1 MREMKWG
8 YWNCVVAN
16 ISNTQGQ
23 WWSQLLGDGEVHKA
37 GDVPKVKKE
46 KSISNWNKEVIS
58 SSEESN
64 FLVKAMEK
72 SRLKSAEGIVC
83 KIISVVVK
91 DYFPQALF
99 SPGNTKIRRRGGL
112 FVVCLLPTVALSDS
126 FRIQTKE
133 PGFAFSHAV
142 TFAFLPPAPW
152 PFLDVT
158 MLQEP
163 GNSKGHRCP
172 EQLQAP
178 AR

>member
-37 GDVPKVKKE
+37 GDVPKVKEE

-91 DYFPQALF
+91 GYFPQALF

-112 FVVCLLPTVALSDS
+112 FVCLFLYSRLSD
-126 FRIQTKE
+126 
-133 PGFAFSHAV
+133 
-142 TFAFLPPAPW
+142 TFKGGEVLELISLTIFFLHLSYLW
-152 PFLDVT
+152 
-158 MLQEP
+158 
-163 GNSKGHRCP
+163 H
-172 EQLQAP
+172 
-178 AR
+178 